1 MDALQRLVDSDAV
14 ARLIARDSSLFTDD
28 IEHRLLVTQRLG
40 WTDLAERAEG
50 RIPLVEST
58 AQQFAEEGATD
69 VVLLGMGGSSLA
81 ALVFERVFG
90 SREGMPRLHVLDTT
104 APTVI
109 APLMQRLERSTTFF
123 LVSSKSGTTI
133 EPLSLYAIFRAWM
146 EEEMERPAAGRHFV
160 VVTDPESRLEALRG
174 KDVMRLAITAPANV
188 GGRFSA
194 LTVFGLTPA
203 AMIGVDLR
211 ELVQHARAMEVACG
225 LPAGENPAALLAA
238 WIADAHAAGRDKL
251 TLVSSARYESF
262 GLWVEQLVAESTG
275 KGGSGVVP
283 VLELAPDT
291 LPGYGDDRAIVI
303 VRDGG
308 DADLVRT
315 AGLLQEQGFPVF
327 DIALDS
333 PVAVGAEFVRW
344 EYAVALLGYLMGI
357 NPFDEPNVAEAK
369 AATSAVLAG
378 TLDVPPAVT
387 DIAGVWPAY
396 AGGLTSTDVPVDL
409 IAAFRPVMAALQPGD
424 YLCALTYLPD
434 SDEHLDPLR
443 DALSTAAARANVA
456 TCLELGPRYLHST
469 GQLHKGGAN
478 NGVFMVFTAR
488 DRVDVPIPD
497 ETFTLGALYRAQAEG
512 DFVTLAAH
520 NRRVMR
526 VDLPDS
532 RPETIARVADAL
544 AAAFG

>member
-14 ARLIARDSSLFTDD
+14 ARLVARDASLFTDD
-28 IEHRLLVTQRLG
+28 IEHRLLVTHRLG
-40 WTDLAERAEG
+40 WTDLAERADG
-50 RIPLVEST
+50 RIPLVENL

-109 APLMQRLERSTTFF
+109 APLMQRLERSTTFV

-160 VVTDPESRLEALRG
+160 VVTDPESRLETLRQ

-194 LTVFGLTPA
+194 LSIFGLTPA
-203 AMIGVDLR
+203 AVIGVDLR
-211 ELVQHARAMEVACG
+211 ELVLHARAMEVACA
-225 LPAGENPAALLAA
+225 LPAEENPGALLAA

-251 TLVSSARYESF
+251 TLVSSARYEAF

-275 KGGSGVVP
+275 KAGDGVVP
-283 VLELAPDT
+283 VLELATDT
-291 LPGYGDDRAIVI
+291 LPGYGDDRAVVI

-308 DADLVRT
+308 DADLART
-315 AGLLQEQGFPVF
+315 AGLLREQGFPVF
-327 DIALDS
+327 DIAVDS
-333 PVAVGAEFVRW
+333 PAAVGAEFVRW
-344 EYAVALLGYLMGI
+344 EFAIALLGHLMGI

-369 AATSAVLAG
+369 TATSAVLAG
-378 TLDVPPAVT
+378 TLEVPPAVT

-396 AGGLTSTDVPVDL
+396 AGGLAGADVPTDL
-409 IAAFRPVMAALQPGD
+409 TEAFRPVAAALKPGD
-424 YLCALTYLPD
+424 YLCALAYLPD
-434 SDEHLDPLR
+434 SDEHLDPLKR
-443 DALSTAAARANVA
+443 ALSTAAAHASIA

-478 NGVFMVFTAR
+478 NGVFVVFTAR
-488 DRVDVPIPD
+488 DRVDIAIPGQD
-497 ETFTLGALYRAQAEG
+497 FTLGALYRAQAEG
-512 DFVTLAAH
+512 DFVTLATH
-520 NRRVMR
+520 DRRVMR

-532 RPETIARVADAL
+532 NPATITRVAEAL
-544 AAAFG
+544 AAAFN